1 MENDIEV
8 LDLETERTKLRNM
21 LVDWEKS
28 KSIELASKICEMLSK
43 NIALLS

>member
-1 MENDIEV
+1 MESDIEV
-8 LDLETERTKLRNM
+8 LDLGVERMKLRQM
-21 LVDWEKS
+21 LIDWENS

>member
-1 MENDIEV
+1 MESDVEV
-8 LDLETERTKLRNM
+8 FDMDTERMKLRAM

-43 NIALLS
+43 NAELLS

>member
-1 MENDIEV
+1 MESDIEV
-8 LDLETERTKLRNM
+8 FDIDAERMKLRAM
-21 LVDWEKS
+21 LVDWEKW

>member
-1 MENDIEV
+1 MESDIEV
-8 LDLETERTKLRNM
+8 LDMEVERMKLRNM
-21 LVDWEKS
+21 LVEWEKS